1 MMNKPLVKLAQP
13 WQDCLAHE
21 QGFKQLLERAKKHDA
36 LTHAVQSAVYSLGF
50 TSISQSLL
58 VEWRPDRP
66 GELVLV
72 VPNATIGTRLQ
83 QIAPSIAKEL
93 GQYQWVIHQVRVRVK
108 PKLLAVRTNRVN
120 ENPPEFTPAAQSA
133 WEGLYQQLSP
143 QSSLRQSIE
152 RLLKNR
158 KSKR

>member
-1 MMNKPLVKLAQP
+1 MNKPLVKLAQP

-21 QGFKQLLERAKKHDA
+21 QGFKQLLDRAKKHDA
-36 LTHAVQSAVYSLGF
+36 LANSVQNALYSLGF
-50 TSISQSLL
+50 VSISQCLL

-66 GELVLV
+66 SELVLV

-93 GQYQWVIHQVRVRVK
+93 NQRQWLIREVRVRVK
-108 PKLLAVRTNRVN
+108 PNQFALKANKRDER
-120 ENPPEFTPAAQSA
+120 PPEFTQAAQSA
-133 WEGLYQQLSP
+133 WEELCQKLSP

-158 KSKR
+158 RSKR

>member
-1 MMNKPLVKLAQP
+1 MNKPLVKLARP

-36 LTHAVQSAVYSLGF
+36 LSHAVQNAVYSLGF

-58 VEWRPDRP
+58 VEWRPERP
-66 GELVLV
+66 SELVLV

-93 GQYQWVIHQVRVRVK
+93 GKHQWVIHQVRVKVK
-108 PKLLAVRTNRVN
+108 PKQLAVRPNRKDAH
-120 ENPPEFTPAAQSA
+120 PPEFTQAAQSA

-143 QSSLRQSIE
+143 QSSLRQAIE

>member
-1 MMNKPLVKLAQP
+1 MNKPLVKLAQP

-21 QGFKQLLERAKKHDA
+21 QGFKPLLERAKKHDA
-36 LTHAVQSAVYSLGF
+36 LTHAVQNAVYSLGF
-50 TSISQSLL
+50 ASIGQSLQ

-66 GELVLV
+66 SELVLV

-93 GQYQWVIHQVRVRVK
+93 GQYQWVIHQVRVKVK
-108 PKLLAVRTNRVN
+108 PKPLTVRSNRVN

-133 WEGLYQQLSP
+133 WEGLYHQLSP

-152 RLLKNR
+152 RLLRNR
-158 KSKR
+158 KSRR

>member
-1 MMNKPLVKLAQP
+1 MNKPLVKLAQP

-21 QGFKQLLERAKKHDA
+21 QGFKPLLERAKKHDT
-36 LTHAVQSAVYSLGF
+36 LTRAVQNAVHSLGF
-50 TSISQSLL
+50 ASISQSLQ
-58 VEWRPDRP
+58 VEWRPDRSS
-66 GELVLV
+66 ELVLV
-72 VPNATIGTRLQ
+72 VPNATMGSRLQ

-93 GQYQWVIHQVRVRVK
+93 NQHQWLIRQVRVKVK
-108 PKLLAVRTNRVN
+108 PKQLAVKTNRVN
-120 ENPPEFTPAAQSA
+120 EDPPEFNQAAQSA
-133 WEGLYQQLSP
+133 WEGLYQKLSP

>member
-1 MMNKPLVKLAQP
+1 MNKPLVKLAQP

-50 TSISQSLL
+50 ASISQSLL
-58 VEWRPDRP
+58 VEWRPDCP
-66 GELVLV
+66 SELVLV

-93 GQYQWVIHQVRVRVK
+93 GQYQWVIHQVRVKVK
-108 PKLLAVRTNRVN
+108 PKPLAIRSNRVN
-120 ENPPEFTPAAQSA
+120 DHPPEFTPAAQSA
-133 WEGLYQQLSP
+133 WEGLYEQLSP